1 MIFKTVYSKKKNDKE
16 LRKGVIKVDFIVV
29 YLDY

>member
-1 MIFKTVYSKKKNDKE
+1 MNTCKLFILGNATE
-16 LRKGVIKVDFIVV
+16 LRKDIIKVDFIVV